1 MDAGRI
7 PILGSRNMAHRPTGV
22 TILGIMMVLGGV
34 GNIFSAY
41 VDYMLPL
48 YIQYPIGYIA
58 YSTVMGIAL
67 LIVGV
72 LLLTMKPWAR
82 WAATI
87 MGIIG
92 IVGSSAIPF
101 WLDEILPGTLMLSL
115 VEMIPVVIIAL
126 IMIIY
131 LLQGSVKVAFEN
143 PDAADSW

>member
-1 MDAGRI
+1 
-7 PILGSRNMAHRPTGV
+7 MAHRPTGV

>member
-1 MDAGRI
+1 
-7 PILGSRNMAHRPTGV
+7 
-22 TILGIMMVLGGV
+22 MVLGGV